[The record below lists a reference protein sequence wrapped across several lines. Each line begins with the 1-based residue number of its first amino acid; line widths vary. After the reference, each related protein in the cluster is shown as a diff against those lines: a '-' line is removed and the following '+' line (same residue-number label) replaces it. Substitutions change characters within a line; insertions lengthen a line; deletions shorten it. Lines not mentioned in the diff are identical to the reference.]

1 MWLWLFKA
9 ESSSKDLLDRDV
21 ARWKMKRCRGWQS
34 YSVWWGDDPIEPCY
48 LLVCQDS
55 FRTVWR
61 RTYILSWN
69 RDRISLVPG
78 LVRHCIKCCIT
89 KLIHQLLRR
98 LIVAIKYCRDEI
110 GNADN
115 RSFASSP
122 DICVW
127 RRSRTGQIAFRLAIN
142 FYEKSLTQQRIS
154 LCQRAFSVPSALLS
168 RYWQI
173 HPGYDILPQLSIFH
187 TFWVAQVSQMAIS
200 CILCCENFLENP
212 TRIHLLNHTLSIC

>member
-1 MWLWLFKA
+1 VFLQYSIHFLRSLETRPLILLRSVPFTRESIGFVFEGMLETFAGMWLCLFKA

-127 RRSRTGQIAFRLAIN
+127 RRSRTGQIAFRLANN
-142 FYEKSLTQQRIS
+142 FVWKKSNSATDIS
-154 LCQRAFSVPSALLS
+154 LPAS
-168 RYWQI
+168 
-173 HPGYDILPQLSIFH
+173 
-187 TFWVAQVSQMAIS
+187 
-200 CILCCENFLENP
+200 FLRP
-212 TRIHLLNHTLSIC
+212 